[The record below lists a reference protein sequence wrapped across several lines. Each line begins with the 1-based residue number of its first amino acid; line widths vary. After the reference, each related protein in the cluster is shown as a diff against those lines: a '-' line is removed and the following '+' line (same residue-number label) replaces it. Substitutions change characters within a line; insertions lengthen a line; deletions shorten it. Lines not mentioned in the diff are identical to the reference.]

1 MSDSCSLDL
10 IEKGIHPLRIAT
22 GFEKACEGEGPSLL
36 SAVSSENLVRE
47 DQKVAVKRVEE
58 ISKEQAALKKAAT
71 TALGS
76 KVVSSRKDQL
86 AKISVDAV
94 LAAGAPGRKDF
105 AWDTR

>member
-1 MSDSCSLDL
+1 SLDL

-22 GFEKACEGEGPSLL
+22 GFEKACE
-36 SAVSSENLVRE
+36 
-47 DQKVAVKRVEE
+47 VAVKRVEE
-58 ISKEQAALKKAAT
+58 ISKIVDILADDQTALKKAAT

-94 LAAGAPGRKDF
+94 LA
-105 AWDTR
+105 